1 MGSLVLATTQSS
13 TSLLQVH
20 LVFNMVKELITIEM
34 ERDSLQQKWGFT
46 VQGGKDVSLTAKIA
60 SVKRFSPAD
69 RAGLEKMDYVW
80 TVNGKEVFNMT
91 QPQITKEIVGSQ
103 LKMVLQVERG
113 TFIVPS
119 FDEIWPQ
126 AGKERLGKGS
136 KRMGMEY
143 ILEAMQH
150 HGLGHLP
157 QPDNFTTCGRL
168 GIEVNQYN
176 NPIEVYSDDTIEDMR
191 EEKVVLDHP
200 EVADKLLKSNA
211 KKHEHQMNPIAMQK
225 LKADKFDPKR
235 SSVMA
240 AINASERPSGIP
252 GV

>member
-1 MGSLVLATTQSS
+1 
-13 TSLLQVH
+13 
-20 LVFNMVKELITIEM
+20 M
-34 ERDSLQQKWGFT
+34 ERDTLQQKWGFT
-46 VQGGKDVSLTAKIA
+46 VQGGADLSLTSKIA

-91 QPQITKEIVGSQ
+91 QPQITQAIVSSQ
-103 LKMVLQVERG
+103 LTLTLQIERG

-126 AGKERLGKGS
+126 AGKERTGKG
-136 KRMGMEY
+136 KNARMGYDY

-191 EEKVVLDHP
+191 EEKVILDHP
-200 EVADKLLKSNA
+200 ELADKIIKGNT
-211 KKHEHQMNPIAMQK
+211 KEHKAQQMNPIAAQK
-225 LKADKFDPKR
+225 LKVDKFDPKR
-235 SSVMA
+235 SSVLM
-240 AINASERPSGIP
+240 AINATERIP
-252 GV
+252 GMGV

>member
-1 MGSLVLATTQSS
+1 MG
-13 TSLLQVH
+13 
-20 LVFNMVKELITIEM
+20 KELITINM
-34 ERDSLQQKWGFT
+34 ERDNMQQKWGFT
-46 VQGGKDVSLTAKIA
+46 VQGGADLALTAKIA

-91 QPQITKEIVGSQ
+91 QPDITKEILSSG
-103 LKMVLQVERG
+103 LTMVVQIERG

-126 AGKERLGKGS
+126 AGKEGPGGGKK
-136 KRMGMEY
+136 KRMGIDY

-176 NPIEVYSDDTIEDMR
+176 NPIECYSDDTIEDMR
-191 EEKVVLDHP
+191 DEKVVLDNPDLAEKMIKGNAEKHQVNP
-200 EVADKLLKSNA
+200 VAAQK
-211 KKHEHQMNPIAMQK
+211 MQH
-225 LKADKFDPKR
+225 FDPKR
-235 SSVMA
+235 SSVLM
-240 AINASERPSGIP
+240 AINATEK
-252 GV
+252 V

>member
-1 MGSLVLATTQSS
+1 
-13 TSLLQVH
+13 
-20 LVFNMVKELITIEM
+20 MVKELINVEM

-46 VQGGKDVSLTAKIA
+46 VQGGKDLALTAKIA

-80 TVNGKEVFNMT
+80 TVNGKEVFNLT
-91 QPQITKEIVGSQ
+91 QPQIISEIVGSQ
-103 LKMVLQVERG
+103 LKMTVQVTRG

-126 AGKERLGKGS
+126 AGKERAGKGS
-136 KRMGMEY
+136 KRMGMDY

-176 NPIEVYSDDTIEDMR
+176 NPIECYADETIDDMR
-191 EEKVVLDHP
+191 EEKVIVDHP
-200 EVADKLLKSNA
+200 ELAEKILKGNTQKHKENQVNPMAAQKARSN
-211 KKHEHQMNPIAMQK
+211 NW
-225 LKADKFDPKR
+225 DPEK
-235 SSVMA
+235 SSVLR
-240 AINASERPSGIP
+240 AIHAQ
-252 GV
+252 

>member
-1 MGSLVLATTQSS
+1 
-13 TSLLQVH
+13 
-20 LVFNMVKELITIEM
+20 MVKELITIDM
-34 ERDSLQQKWGFT
+34 ERDNVQQKWGFT
-46 VQGGKDVSLTAKIA
+46 VQGGLDLSLTAKIA

-80 TVNGKEVFNMT
+80 TVNGKEVFDMT
-91 QPQITKEIVGSQ
+91 QPDITKAILNSQ
-103 LKMVLQVERG
+103 LKLTLQVERG

-126 AGKERLGKGS
+126 AGKERAGKARN
-136 KRMGMEY
+136 RMGYDY

-176 NPIEVYSDDTIEDMR
+176 NPIEVYSEDMR
-191 EEKVVLDHP
+191 EEKVILDHP
-200 EVADKLLKSNA
+200 EVADKIVKSNA
-211 KKHEHQMNPIAMQK
+211 KKLQDKAQMNPIAAQK

-235 SSVMA
+235 SSVLM
-240 AINASERPSGIP
+240 AINATERVP
-252 GV
+252 GMGV

>member
-13 TSLLQVH
+13 TSLLQVY

-46 VQGGKDVSLTAKIA
+46 VQGGKDVPLTAKIA

-80 TVNGKEVFNMT
+80 TVNGKEVFDMT
-91 QPQITKEIVGSQ
+91 QPQITKEIVNSQ
-103 LKMVLQVERG
+103 LKLVLQVERG

-126 AGKERLGKGS
+126 PGKSAAEKKR

-168 GIEVNQYN
+168 GIEINQYN
-176 NPIEVYSDDTIEDMR
+176 NPVECYNDDTIEEMR
-191 EEKVVLDHP
+191 DEKVLLDHP
-200 EVADKLLKSNA
+200 ELADRMVKQNTQQ
-211 KKHEHQMNPIAMQK
+211 HEKQQMNPIAAQRLK
-225 LKADKFDPKR
+225 SNNWDPAQSSVLKAIQ
-235 SSVMA
+235 A
-240 AINASERPSGIP
+240 Q
-252 GV
+252 

>member
-1 MGSLVLATTQSS
+1 MS
-13 TSLLQVH
+13 
-20 LVFNMVKELITIEM
+20 
-34 ERDSLQQKWGFT
+34 
-46 VQGGKDVSLTAKIA
+46 
-60 SVKRFSPAD
+60 
-69 RAGLEKMDYVW
+69 
-80 TVNGKEVFNMT
+80 
-91 QPQITKEIVGSQ
+91 QPDITKEILGSG
-103 LKMVLQVERG
+103 LKMTIQIERG

-126 AGKERLGKGS
+126 AGKEGGRDGKK
-136 KRMGMEY
+136 KRMGIDY
-143 ILEAMQH
+143 ILDAMQH

-176 NPIEVYSDDTIEDMR
+176 NPIECYSDDTIDDMR

-225 LKADKFDPKR
+225 LKAEKFDPKR

>member
-1 MGSLVLATTQSS
+1 
-13 TSLLQVH
+13 
-20 LVFNMVKELITIEM
+20 MVKELIKLEL
-34 ERDSLQQKWGFT
+34 ERDNTQQKWGLT
-46 VQGGKDVSLTAKIA
+46 IQGGADLALTAKVA

-80 TVNGKEVFNMT
+80 TINGKEVFAMS
-91 QPQITKEIVGSQ
+91 QPEITREIQTSGKT
-103 LKMVLQVERG
+103 LILEIERG

-126 AGKERLGKGS
+126 QGKNSSGKKKE
-136 KRMGMEY
+136 KRMGMDY

-176 NPIEVYSDDTIEDMR
+176 NPIECYSDDTLENMR
-191 EEKVVLDHP
+191 EEKVIMDFP
-200 EVADKLLKSNA
+200 EAAEKIIAANAQKHHKLNENEGPKV
-211 KKHEHQMNPIAMQK
+211 K
-225 LKADKFDPKR
+225 KFDPSQ
-235 SSVMA
+235 SSVLLTLKEQTA
-240 AINASERPSGIP
+240 QEGAKR

>member
-1 MGSLVLATTQSS
+1 MGSRLDSFLWLTRGERQSIKM
-13 TSLLQVH
+13 T
-20 LVFNMVKELITIEM
+20 KKLIEVEM
-34 ERDSLQQKWGFT
+34 ERDSLQQKWGIT
-46 VQGGKDVSLTAKIA
+46 IQGGADLSLTAKIA

-80 TVNGKEVFNMT
+80 TVNGKEVFGMT
-91 QPQITKEIVGSQ
+91 QPQITSEILNSQ
-103 LKMVLQVERG
+103 LKMTMEVERG

-126 AGKERLGKGS
+126 AGKQREKAR

-168 GIEVNQYN
+168 GIEINQYN
-176 NPIEVYSDDTIEDMR
+176 NPVECYHDDTIEEMR
-191 EEKVVLDHP
+191 EEKVLIDHP
-200 EVADKLLKSNA
+200 ELADKIMKSNVQ
-211 KKHEHQMNPIAMQK
+211 KHEQINPLAAQK
-225 LKADKFDPKR
+225 ARSNNWDPKR
-235 SSVMA
+235 SSVLMA
-240 AINASERPSGIP
+240 IQAQ
-252 GV
+252 

>member
-1 MGSLVLATTQSS
+1 M
-13 TSLLQVH
+13 
-20 LVFNMVKELITIEM
+20 IEM
-34 ERDSLQQKWGFT
+34 ERDSLQHKWGIT
-46 VQGGKDVSLTAKIA
+46 IQGGQDLSLTAKIA

-91 QPQITKEIVGSQ
+91 QPQITSEIVNSKQ
-103 LKMVLQVERG
+103 KMVLQVERG

-126 AGKERLGKGS
+126 PGKDRLGKGS

-157 QPDNFTTCGRL
+157 QPDNFTTVGRL

-176 NPIEVYSDDTIEDMR
+176 NPIECSRGDTIEYMR
-191 EEKVVLDHP
+191 EEKVIIDHP
-200 EVADKLLKSNA
+200 ELAEKMLKGNNQ
-211 KKHEHQMNPIAMQK
+211 KHKEHQMNPIAAQK
-225 LKADKFDPKR
+225 LKSANFDPKR
-235 SSVMA
+235 SAVMM
-240 AINASERPSGIP
+240 AINAQ
-252 GV
+252 

>member
-1 MGSLVLATTQSS
+1 MGGVTSS
-13 TSLLQVH
+13 ANNLDKLTLK
-20 LVFNMVKELITIEM
+20 MPKELVTIEL

-46 VQGGKDVSLTAKIA
+46 VQGGADVSLTAKIA

-80 TVNGKEVFNMT
+80 TVNGKEVFKMT
-91 QPQITKEIVGSQ
+91 QPQITAEILNSPM
-103 LKMVLQVERG
+103 KMVLQVERG

-126 AGKERLGKGS
+126 PGKERPGDAKR
-136 KRMGMEY
+136 KRMGIDY

-176 NPIEVYSDDTIEDMR
+176 NPIECYADETIDDMR
-191 EEKVVLDHP
+191 EEKVIADHP

>member
-1 MGSLVLATTQSS
+1 MG
-13 TSLLQVH
+13 
-20 LVFNMVKELITIEM
+20 KELINIEI
-34 ERDSLQQKWGFT
+34 ERDNMQQKWGFT
-46 VQGGKDVSLTAKIA
+46 VQGGADLALTAKIA

-80 TVNGKEVFNMT
+80 TVNGKEVFQMS
-91 QPQITKEIVGSQ
+91 QPDITNAILNSQ
-103 LKMVLQVERG
+103 LKLTLQVERG

-126 AGKERLGKGS
+126 PGKERAGKART
-136 KRMGMEY
+136 RMGYDY

-211 KKHEHQMNPIAMQK
+211 KKHEHQMNPIAAQK

>member
-1 MGSLVLATTQSS
+1 MGK
-13 TSLLQVH
+13 
-20 LVFNMVKELITIEM
+20 MPKELITVEM

-46 VQGGKDVSLTAKIA
+46 VQGGADLALTAKIA

-69 RAGLEKMDYVW
+69 RAGLEKMDYVF

-91 QPQITKEIVGSQ
+91 QPQITAEILNSPM
-103 LKMVLQVERG
+103 KMVLQVERG

-126 AGKERLGKGS
+126 PGKERPGDAKR
-136 KRMGMEY
+136 KRMGIDY